1 MTRRKK
7 NRDATTYA
15 LCVNNEGTEVSLE
28 PLKLYQIVEPEP
40 NDPPDWIRII
50 DESGE
55 DYIYPAANFV
65 LLTLPDDVEE
75 IVEEVFNS
83 ATT

>member
-7 NRDATTYA
+7 KRSARPYA
-15 LCVNNEGTEVSLE
+15 LCVGNEGNEVSLE
-28 PLKLYQIVEPEP
+28 LLKLYQIVEPEQ
-40 NDPPDWIRII
+40 NDPVGWLRVI

-65 LLTLPDDVEE
+65 VLTLPGEVEE
-75 IVEEVFNS
+75 IVARAFNS
-83 ATT
+83 AVV

>member
-1 MTRRKK
+1 MTRGKK
-7 NRDATTYA
+7 NKEATPYA
-15 LCVNNEGTEVSLE
+15 LCIDNEGTEVSLE

-40 NDPPDWIRII
+40 NDPTDWIRVI

-55 DYIYPAANFV
+55 DYVYPAANFV
-65 LLTLPDDVEE
+65 LLTLPDDIEE

-83 ATT
+83 ATA

>member
-7 NRDATTYA
+7 KRAARPYA
-15 LCVNNEGTEVSLE
+15 LCVGNEGNEVSLE
-28 PLKLYQIVEPEP
+28 LLKLYQMVEPEP
-40 NDPPDWIRII
+40 NDPADWLRVI

-65 LLTLPDDVEE
+65 VLKLPDDVEE
-75 IVEEVFNS
+75 IVSGAFNS
-83 ATT
+83 AVV

>member
-1 MTRRKK
+1 MIRKK
-7 NRDATTYA
+7 RDRAATPYA
-15 LCVNNEGTEVSLE
+15 LCVNNEGNEVSLE
-28 PLKLYQIVEPEP
+28 LLKLYKIAEPEP
-40 NDPPDWIRII
+40 SDPADWIRVV

-75 IVEEVFNS
+75 IVEGTFNS
-83 ATT
+83 AIV